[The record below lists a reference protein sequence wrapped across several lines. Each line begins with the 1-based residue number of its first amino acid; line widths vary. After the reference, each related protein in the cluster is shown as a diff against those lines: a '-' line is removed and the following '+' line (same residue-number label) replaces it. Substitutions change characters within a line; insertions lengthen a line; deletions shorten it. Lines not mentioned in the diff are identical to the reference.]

1 MTTIHGLPKVLI
13 NAAGEAWRA
22 ISRPRELRQTPVAL
36 VNHDT
41 GWSTGRKT
49 VRISWRIK
57 MSLARWNISWRARIS
72 WRFSGLFWRAG
83 ISFIRACRLT
93 IGAMEAAI
101 RIRPVA
107 GRVYPAAVFQ

>member
-1 MTTIHGLPKVLI
+1 
-13 NAAGEAWRA
+13 
-22 ISRPRELRQTPVAL
+22 
-36 VNHDT
+36 
-41 GWSTGRKT
+41 
-49 VRISWRIK
+49 